1 MHKVGEIMKRMIYCS
16 TGTTVSRRNG
26 YNFHLVTQL
35 FPQLQQQGIIDGAEF
50 MMIPAYYPQ
59 MKAVADEWLGEGLTF
74 PVIHCEK
81 EVGTLLSDA
90 AAAKAAGESAA
101 ADVLLRQALDDFKK
115 NCEMGAMAGS
125 GRMVFHLWGGLNS
138 DGHVEFNISV
148 LPQLM
153 EIIRPYGIQLLI
165 ENVPCT
171 TKDPLSNWKS
181 MSMHLDRCGLI
192 FDTRFGFFH
201 RQIENIWQAEDI
213 YPRIEHIHIGD
224 IRGAEKDFSTLR
236 PIYHPG
242 EGMVDFQSVVRR
254 LNEVGYAGTVTLESP
269 VATDGGA
276 DGDKLKASL
285 LYTRNLFAE

>member
-1 MHKVGEIMKRMIYCS
+1 MKRNDLYCS

-26 YNFHLVTQL
+26 YNFHLVTSL
-35 FPQLQQQGIIDGAEF
+35 FPQLQEQGIIDGAEF

-59 MKAVADEWLGEGLTF
+59 MKDVADEWLGEGLTF

-90 AAAKAAGESAA
+90 ADAKAAGESEA

-125 GRMVFHLWGGLNS
+125 RRMVFHLWGGLNS
-138 DGHVEFNISV
+138 DGHVAYNISV
-148 LPQLM
+148 LPQLA
-153 EIIRPYGIQLLI
+153 EIVRPYGIRLLI

-171 TKDPLSNWKS
+171 TNDPLTNWES
-181 MSMHLDRCGLI
+181 MSAHFDKCGLI

-201 RQIENIWQAEDI
+201 RQIEKIWQADDI
-213 YPRIEHIHIGD
+213 YPRIEHLHIGD
-224 IRGAEKDFSTLR
+224 IRGEEKDFTTLR
-236 PIYHPG
+236 PIYHPC
-242 EGMVDFQSVVRR
+242 EGMVDFQSVAKR
-254 LNEVGYAGTVTLESP
+254 LWEVGYSGTVTLESP

-276 DGDKLKASL
+276 DGEKLKASL
-285 LYTRNLFAE
+285 IYIRNLFSNQ

>member
-90 AAAKAAGESAA
+90 AVAKATGEADAA
-101 ADVLLRQALDDFKK
+101 EVLLRQALDDFKK

-125 GRMVFHLWGGLNS
+125 RRMVFHLWGGLNS
-138 DGHVEFNISV
+138 DGHVAYNISV

-153 EIIRPYGIQLLI
+153 EIIRPYGIRLLI

-171 TKDPLSNWKS
+171 TQDPLSNWKS
-181 MSMHLDRCGLI
+181 MSMHLDKCGLI

-242 EGMVDFQSVVRR
+242 EGMVDFQSVVRQ
-254 LNEVGYAGTVTLESP
+254 LNEVGYSGTVTLESP
-269 VATDGGA
+269 VAADGGA
-276 DGDKLKASL
+276 DGDKLKTSL

>member
-1 MHKVGEIMKRMIYCS
+1 MKRMIYCS

-90 AAAKAAGESAA
+90 AVAKATGEADAA
-101 ADVLLRQALDDFKK
+101 EVLLRQALDDFKK

-125 GRMVFHLWGGLNS
+125 RRMVFHLWGGLNS
-138 DGHVEFNISV
+138 DGHVAYNISV

-153 EIIRPYGIQLLI
+153 EIIRPYGIRLLI

-171 TKDPLSNWKS
+171 TQDPLSNWKS
-181 MSMHLDRCGLI
+181 MSMHLDKCGLI

-213 YPRIEHIHIGD
+213 YPCIEHIHIGD

-254 LNEVGYAGTVTLESP
+254 LNEVRYSGTVTLESP
-269 VATDGGA
+269 VAKDGGA
-276 DGDKLKASL
+276 DGDKLKTSL